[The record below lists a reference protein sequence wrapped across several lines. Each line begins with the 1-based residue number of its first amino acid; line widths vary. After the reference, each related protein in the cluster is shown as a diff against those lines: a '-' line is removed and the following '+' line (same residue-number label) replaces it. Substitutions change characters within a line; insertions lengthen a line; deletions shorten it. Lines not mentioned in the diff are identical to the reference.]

1 MAMKVHSK
9 NTHYHWHKIQARHW
23 LNHAN
28 HLGFPESEMK
38 AILEEL
44 CETVPDAL
52 TRASNSASP
61 IFRKE
66 VAEMIT
72 NGTRVCIEK
81 MERQLAEIL

>member
-9 NTHYHWHKIQARHW
+9 NTHYHWYKIQARHW
-23 LNHAN
+23 LSHAS

-44 CETVPDAL
+44 CETVPEAL
-52 TRASNSASP
+52 MKAIASAKP

-66 VAEMIT
+66 VGEAIT
-72 NGTRVCIEK
+72 NGTIACVEK
-81 MERQLAEIL
+81 MRRQLAEI